1 MLPDWG
7 FGPIIKDPVKFLSRI
22 VWARPDLLCLLR
34 SLAVFVPILVSI
46 L

>member
-7 FGPIIKDPVKFLSRI
+7 FGPIIKDPVIFLSRI